1 MNLIRKR
8 RRSAV
13 EDDLEKEFYEP
24 YRKRQF
30 VVDNED
36 EDMSGWLTCV
46 TTVLSEKKR
55 RKKKRS

>member
-30 VVDNED
+30 AVDNED

>member
-30 VVDNED
+30 AVDIMRIKTRVD
-36 EDMSGWLTCV
+36 G
-46 TTVLSEKKR
+46 
-55 RKKKRS
+55 